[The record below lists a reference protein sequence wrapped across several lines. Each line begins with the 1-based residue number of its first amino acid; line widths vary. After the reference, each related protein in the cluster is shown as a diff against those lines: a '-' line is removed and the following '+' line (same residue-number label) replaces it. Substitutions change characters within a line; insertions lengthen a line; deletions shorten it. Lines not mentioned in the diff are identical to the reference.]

1 MPDIEPFLAPIP
13 GENPCGQN
21 LYYAPIY
28 DQIKEARRMED
39 TGPMGAWVREAKT
52 ADFKLVIKLAEGA
65 LLKNSKDLQIAA
77 WLLEAWTNRDRM
89 PGLISGLQLLKRLLE
104 TFWDHIYP
112 EMEEGDLEL
121 RATPLEWVGSY
132 FDPGK
137 GSSPIFQLRSIPI
150 SQSGHTWFV
159 YQESRRIGY
168 EQEVQKNDPKKKARE
183 AAIKDGKVTPEA
195 FDKDFEATP
204 KATYK
209 KLEGECK
216 QVLEALGELDTVC
229 TDKFQT
235 FAPSFLPLRKAVEEF
250 ANVVHIL
257 LLKKLEKEPDPVEA
271 APAEEAPPEEQ
282 TVDGQAA
289 QAGPSAGAAQT
300 LDLSALAGGEISS
313 GDQAILHVLAAA
325 QYLRKNAPNS
335 PVPYL
340 LLRALRWGE
349 VRASGALDNLPAPP
363 SEVRIRLRTSAA
375 GNDWKR
381 VLDTAE
387 TAMSTPCGRGWLD
400 LQRYTVR
407 ACDEMGYKEAAKAL
421 RVELKA
427 FLAEFP
433 QLANA
438 MLSDD
443 TGSANPETLA
453 WLKKETMI
461 A

>member
-1 MPDIEPFLAPIP
+1 MPDIEPFLVPIP
-13 GENPCGQN
+13 GDNPCGQN

-77 WLLEAWTNRDRM
+77 WLSEAWINRDRL
-89 PGLISGLQLLKRLLE
+89 PGLVTGLQLLKRLLE
-104 TFWDHIYP
+104 TFWDNIYP
-112 EMEEGDLEL
+112 EGEDGDFEM

-150 SQSGHTWFV
+150 SQSGHSWFV

-168 EQEVQKNDPKKKARE
+168 EQEIQKNEAKKKARE
-183 AAIKDGKVTPEA
+183 VAVKDGKVTPEA

-209 KLEGECK
+209 KLEAEGK
-216 QVLEALGELDTVC
+216 QVLEVLTELDAVC
-229 TDKFQT
+229 TEKFQSY
-235 FAPSFLPLRKAVEEF
+235 APSFLPLRKAVEEF

-257 LLKKLEKEPDPVEA
+257 LLKKLEKEPDPIEAIPSEEA
-271 APAEEAPPEEQ
+271 APVEQ
-282 TVDGQAA
+282 LDGQPAPAGMAAAAA
-289 QAGPSAGAAQT
+289 QA
-300 LDLSALAGGEISS
+300 LDLSSLAGGEIAS
-313 GDQAILHVLAAA
+313 GDQAVLHVLAAA

-335 PVPYL
+335 PVSYL

-349 VRASGALDNLPAPP
+349 VRANGAIENLPAPP
-363 SEVRIRLRTSAA
+363 SDVRIQLKNSAA

-387 TAMSTPCGRGWLD
+387 SAMSTPCGRGWLD

-407 ACDEMGYKEAAKAL
+407 AFDELGYKEAAKAL

-427 FLAEFP
+427 FLTEFP

-443 TGSANPETLA
+443 TGAANPETLA
-453 WLKKETMI
+453 WLKKETLI

>member
-1 MPDIEPFLAPIP
+1 MADIERLLAPIP

-21 LYYAPIY
+21 LRYAPVY
-28 DQIKEARRMED
+28 DQIKEARQLED

-77 WLLEAWTNRDRM
+77 WLLEAWTNQERLL
-89 PGLISGLQLLKRLLE
+89 GLVSGLQLLKRLLE
-104 TFWDHIYP
+104 TFWDNIYP
-112 EMEEGDLEL
+112 EIEEGDLEM
-121 RATPLEWVGSY
+121 RAAPLEWVGSY

-137 GSSPIFQLRSIPI
+137 GSSPIFQLRSLPI

-168 EQEVQKNDPKKKARE
+168 EQEVQKNEPRKKARE
-183 AAIKDGKVTPEA
+183 AAVKDGKVTPEQ

-209 KLEGECK
+209 KLEADSK
-216 QVLEALGELDTVC
+216 LVDQAITELNDLC
-229 TDKFQT
+229 SEKFKD
-235 FAPSFLPLRKAVEEF
+235 FAPSFLPLRKALEEF

-271 APAEEAPPEEQ
+271 PPVEEAAAEEQAGQ
-282 TVDGQAA
+282 DGQ
-289 QAGPSAGAAQT
+289 PSQAGAAAAAAG
-300 LDLSALAGGEISS
+300 LDLSSLGGEIST

-349 VRASGALDNLPAPP
+349 LRAAGALDNLPAPP
-363 SEVRIRLRTSAA
+363 SEVRIRLKASAA

-387 TAMSTPCGRGWLD
+387 MAMSTPAGRGWLD

-427 FLAEFP
+427 FLTEFP
-433 QLANA
+433 QLATA

>member
-1 MPDIEPFLAPIP
+1 MADIEPFLVPIP

-39 TGPMGAWVREAKT
+39 TGPMGAWVHEAKT
-52 ADFKLVIKLAEGA
+52 ADFKLVIKLSEGA

-77 WLLEAWTNRDRM
+77 WLLEAWINRDHL

-104 TFWDHIYP
+104 TFWDNIYP
-112 EMEEGDLEL
+112 EREDDDLEM
-121 RATPLEWVGSY
+121 RAKPLEWVGSY

-137 GSSPIFQLRSIPI
+137 SSSPIFQLRSIPI
-150 SQSGHTWFV
+150 SVSGHSWFV

-168 EQEVQKNDPKKKARE
+168 ETEIQKNEQKKKARE
-183 AAIKDGKVTPEA
+183 VAIKDGKVTPEG
-195 FDKDFEATP
+195 FDKDFAATP

-209 KLEGECK
+209 KLEAEGK
-216 QVLEALGELDTVC
+216 HVLEVLSDLDAVC
-229 TDKFQT
+229 TEKFQT
-235 FAPSFLPLRKAVEEF
+235 FAPSFLPLRKGVEEF

-271 APAEEAPPEEQ
+271 IPTEQAAPVEE
-282 TVDGQAA
+282 VDGQPA
-289 QAGPSAGAAQT
+289 QAGAAAAAAQT
-300 LDLSALAGGEISS
+300 LDLSSLAGGEISS
-313 GDQAILHVLAAA
+313 GDQAVLHVLAAA
-325 QYLRKNAPNS
+325 QYLRRNAPNS

-349 VRASGALDNLPAPP
+349 VRANGALDNLPAPA
-363 SEVRIRLRTSAA
+363 SDVRIQLKNSAA

-387 TAMSTPCGRGWLD
+387 SAMSTPCGRGWLD

-407 ACDEMGYKEAAKAL
+407 AFDELGYKEAAKAV

-427 FLAEFP
+427 FLTEFP

-443 TGSANPETLA
+443 TGTANPETLA
-453 WLKKETMI
+453 WLKKETLI

>member
-1 MPDIEPFLAPIP
+1 MADLEPFLAPIP
-13 GENPCGQN
+13 GENPSGQYLN
-21 LYYAPIY
+21 YAPIY

-65 LLKNSKDLQIAA
+65 LLKNTKDLQIAA
-77 WLLEAWTNRDRM
+77 WLLEAWIYRDRL
-89 PGLISGLQLLKRLLE
+89 PGLITGLKLFKGLLE
-104 TFWDHIYP
+104 TFWETIYP
-112 EMEEGDLEL
+112 ESEEGDLEM
-121 RATPLEWVGSY
+121 RATALEWVGSY

-137 GSSPIFQLRSIPI
+137 GSSPIFQVRSVPI
-150 SQSGHTWFV
+150 SASGHSWFV

-168 EQEVQKNDPKKKARE
+168 EAEMGKNEAKKKARE
-183 AAIKDGKVTPEA
+183 QSIKDGKVTPEQ

-209 KLEGECK
+209 KLEAEGNQTLE
-216 QVLEALGELDTVC
+216 VLAELDTLC
-229 TDKFQT
+229 NEKFGN
-235 FAPSFLPLRKAVEEF
+235 FAPSFLPLRKAVEEIN
-250 ANVVHIL
+250 NVVHIL
-257 LLKKLEKEPDPVEA
+257 LLKKLEKEPDPVEVEPIEE
-271 APAEEAPPEEQ
+271 APAEEQ
-282 TVDGQAA
+282 VDGQPAPPGSPSSAA
-289 QAGPSAGAAQT
+289 ALDFSSLSGGAI
-300 LDLSALAGGEISS
+300 GS
-313 GDQAILHVLAAA
+313 GDQAVLHILAAA
-325 QYLRKNAPNS
+325 QYLRKHSPNS

-349 VRASGALDNLPAPP
+349 VRASGTIDNLPAPA
-363 SEVRIRLRTSAA
+363 SETRVQLKNSAA

-387 TAMSTPCGRGWLD
+387 GAMSTPCGRGWLD
-400 LQRYTVR
+400 LQRYAVR
-407 ACDEMGYKEAAKAL
+407 ACDELGFAQAAKSL

-427 FLAEFP
+427 FLTEFP

-443 TGSANPETLA
+443 TGTANPETIA